1 MTSIRSIDI
10 ESHRELLSSEEAGE
24 LRSRPAAVHS
34 HPVEEGSHPAAGEEH
49 RIHLAAVGEGNLAV
63 GRNRPAAGRSQKE
76 HQEVGRTGSDRRN
89 RLAEEEHRIG
99 EPRPEDG
106 LTSRPWCR
114 TRDRLHRGST

>member
-1 MTSIRSIDI
+1 MTSICGIDMGP
-10 ESHRELLSSEEAGE
+10 RKGLLSSEEAGE

-63 GRNRPAAGRSQKE
+63 GRNRLAAGRSLKE
-76 HQEVGRTGSDRRN
+76 HQEVGRIGSDRRN
-89 RLAEEEHRIG
+89 RLAEEEHRIE

-106 LTSRPWCR
+106 STSRPWCR